1 MKFLILPV
9 LLSLTGCDLQGK
21 YQIVAAIGSNAN
33 EDRAWV
39 LDTKTGQ
46 VNLCYES
53 AAHIKCLEQSQPLKS
68 N

>member
-1 MKFLILPV
+1 MKLLIILL
-9 LLSLTGCDLQGK
+9 LLSLVGCDFQSK
-21 YQIVAAIGSNAN
+21 YQIVAAMGSSAN

-46 VNLCYES
+46 VSLCYES
-53 AAHIKCLEQSQPLKS
+53 AAHIKCLEQTQPLKS